1 MNKLTEHGKIVRQYL
16 KAARALKALGVI
28 EDIDNRS
35 FAALQ
40 DELIARS
47 TPGAGFKQQYPR
59 HGMRWE
65 EEEKQQLIALAEA
78 GMLDVDAFALEY
90 QRRPE
95 SVILFLNRLFPGH
108 YAEGA

>member
-1 MNKLTEHGKIVRQYL
+1 MDKLKEHGKTVRQYL
-16 KAARALKALGVI
+16 KAARDLRALGLI

-40 DELIARS
+40 AELIARS
-47 TPGAGFKQQYPR
+47 SPGAGLKQQYPR

-65 EEEKQQLIALAEA
+65 EEEKQHLIALAEA
-78 GMLDVDAFALEY
+78 GMLDVDAFSLEY

-95 SVILFLNRLFPGH
+95 SVILFLHRQFPGY
-108 YAEGA
+108 YAEDA